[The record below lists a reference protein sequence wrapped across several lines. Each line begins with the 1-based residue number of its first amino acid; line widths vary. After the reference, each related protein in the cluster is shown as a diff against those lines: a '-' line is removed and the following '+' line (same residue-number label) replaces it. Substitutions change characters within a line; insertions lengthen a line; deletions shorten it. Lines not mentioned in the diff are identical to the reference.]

1 MTNPKTNDSEN
12 LNLPNNFLAEQGIIN
27 ILLTNPMLVEKTIL
41 LLKSDAFYFSP
52 HRIIYTG
59 IVYLYENEKV
69 INLTTIITYLQDMG
83 LLEEIGGL
91 ERIITIINRFGN

>member
-41 LLKSDAFYFSP
+41 LLKM
-52 HRIIYTG
+52 RIS
-59 IVYLYENEKV
+59 LN
-69 INLTTIITYLQDMG
+69 
-83 LLEEIGGL
+83 
-91 ERIITIINRFGN
+91 